1 MYSHKKT
8 THKKISKNNIPH
20 DILNFFLRM
29 ERYQERFQWVYI
41 CLSKKKNLIYN
52 KCSKNT
58 TKEKVSN
65 NLIIHHNHFECLRQF
80 VLVHISHTQQ
90 PNDLNLDTIFFRRE
104 YIRHEIDFRCHFN
117 YKDIRGRR
125 NNIKK

>member
-41 CLSKKKNLIYN
+41 CLSKKKKIYYITN
-52 KCSKNT
+52 
-58 TKEKVSN
+58 
-65 NLIIHHNHFECLRQF
+65 
-80 VLVHISHTQQ
+80 VLKTQQ
-90 PNDLNLDTIFFRRE
+90 KKKYQTILLSIITILNA
-104 YIRHEIDFRCHFN
+104 
-117 YKDIRGRR
+117 
-125 NNIKK
+125 